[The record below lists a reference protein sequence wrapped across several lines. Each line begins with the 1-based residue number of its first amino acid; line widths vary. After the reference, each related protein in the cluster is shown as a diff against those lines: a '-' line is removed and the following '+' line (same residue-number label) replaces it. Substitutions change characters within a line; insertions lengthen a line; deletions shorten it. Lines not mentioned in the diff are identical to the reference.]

1 MHDYNIVES
10 YAHNFILLVHLLKF
24 GCLCIYN
31 SVCVLHLCRGTTA
44 KSQFSSSTV
53 LGNHLRLGWVSGCT
67 CWTVWPSGFAFL
79 RGSPSVSQARLE
91 LVILLPETQVCSCL
105 KVTLAGPINPL
116 LWSQWSENGDKRTK
130 NSGAIWLHV
139 AFEASL
145 GFDYETVSESRSVGA
160 REMTQMLRALA
171 ALQENPD
178 SIPSTHMV
186 AHNNGTPVPKI
197 WSHLATRALD
207 MHVVHRHTWR

>member
-44 KSQFSSSTV
+44 KSQFSSSTI

-67 CWTVWPSGFAFL
+67 CWTIWPSGSAFL

-105 KVTLAGPINPL
+105 KVTLAGPINSL

-178 SIPSTHMV
+178 SIPSTH
-186 AHNNGTPVPKI
+186 T
-197 WSHLATRALD
+197 
-207 MHVVHRHTWR
+207 